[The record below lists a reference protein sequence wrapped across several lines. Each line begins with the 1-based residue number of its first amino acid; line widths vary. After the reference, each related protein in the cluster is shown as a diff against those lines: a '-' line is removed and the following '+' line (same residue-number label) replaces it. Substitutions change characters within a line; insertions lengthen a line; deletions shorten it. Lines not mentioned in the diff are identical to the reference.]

1 MRASRRAGTL
11 IALVLIAVG
20 IGAGIRV
27 LGRARRGKEAA
38 ANSTGSPKQAEA
50 LYHCPMHPTMQ
61 SDKPG
66 NCPICGMRLVRVEK
80 TETER
85 ASQPEVPPPR
95 PAAPKRKLMYRSTMN
110 PTEVSD
116 RPGKDSMGMEMV
128 PVETEETGEGAVK
141 GLASVRLSTAK
152 RQLIGVRTTRV
163 TRARVVREVKTVGRV
178 ALDETRLHHVHSKVE
193 GWIESLHV
201 IATGEA
207 VRKGQPLLS
216 LYSPELLASQEEF
229 LLALKASR
237 DLTDRASPDARSR
250 AEDLV
255 ESARRRLLLFDLTPG
270 QIEELEKK
278 GKPARTI
285 TLFSPLSGIVM
296 QRNVTHGEKI
306 DPSTPLLDVAD
317 LSKVWVLASVYE
329 YELPFVKSGQKAAM
343 TLAYLPGKRYEGRV
357 SLIYPVLDAASR
369 TVQVRLEF
377 TNPQGE
383 LKPEMYA
390 DVELEGDLGV
400 RLTVPDS
407 AVLSSGTRDIVFVDR
422 GEGYFDPREVRIGVR
437 LPGSVEIL
445 DGLHEGESVVTSANF
460 LVDSESKLKAALE
473 AAASPSPSAPKA
485 RPQTRPSTQTAPP
498 GGRR

>member
-1 MRASRRAGTL
+1 MRASRLAG
-11 IALVLIAVG
+11 IVVALVLIAVG
-20 IGAGIRV
+20 IWTGIRL
-27 LGRARRGKEAA
+27 LGGARKRQEAGNHA
-38 ANSTGSPKQAEA
+38 GSQKQAGA

-66 NCPICGMRLVRVEK
+66 SCPICGMKLVPVEP
-80 TETER
+80 TETEG
-85 ASQPEVPPPR
+85 ASPSGAPPSR
-95 PAAPKRKLMYRSTMN
+95 LSGGKKKLVYRSTMN
-110 PTEVSD
+110 PSEVSD

-128 PVETEETGEGAVK
+128 PVETEEADDGGVE

-163 TRARVVREVKTVGRV
+163 TRGPVVREVKTVGRV
-178 ALDETRLHHVHSKVE
+178 AVDETRLHHVHSKVE
-193 GWIESLHV
+193 GWIEQLHV

-216 LYSPELLASQEEF
+216 LYSPELLASQQEF

-237 DLTDRASPDARSR
+237 DLSAGSPSEARSR
-250 AEDLV
+250 AQELV
-255 ESARRRLLLFDLTPG
+255 ESARKRLLLFDLTEG
-270 QIEELEKK
+270 QIDELEKT
-278 GKPARTI
+278 GQPTRTI

-296 QRNVTHGEKI
+296 QRNVTHGERI
-306 DPSTPLLDVAD
+306 DPNTPLLDVAD

-329 YELPFVKSGQKAAM
+329 YELPFVKPGQKAAM
-343 TLAYLPGKRYEGRV
+343 TLAYLPGKRYAGRV
-357 SLIYPVLDAASR
+357 SLIYPILDAASR

-377 TNPQGE
+377 ANPQGE

-390 DVELEGDLGV
+390 DVELQGELGV
-400 RLTVPDS
+400 RTTLPES

-422 GEGYFDPREVRIGVR
+422 GDGYFDPREVKIGVR

-445 DGLHEGESVVTSANF
+445 DGVRQGESVVSSANF

-473 AAASPSPSAPKA
+473 AAAAP
-485 RPQTRPSTQTAPP
+485 PPPSTGRRKKPQAQTAPS
-498 GGRR
+498 GAQR